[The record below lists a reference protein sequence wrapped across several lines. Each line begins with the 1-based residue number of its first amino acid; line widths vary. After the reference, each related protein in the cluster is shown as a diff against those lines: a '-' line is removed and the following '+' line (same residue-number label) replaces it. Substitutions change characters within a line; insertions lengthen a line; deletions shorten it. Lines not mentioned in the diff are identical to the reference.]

1 MLDLLAFLVSL
12 AIFFG
17 ITWLTTRFYKPEK
30 LKVEFAAPW
39 KEASIALGY
48 TVVAFIMLAVV
59 FFIWS
64 QTIGR
69 PIGTSDEYDVLRV
82 LYEWV
87 IYAMISF
94 VPILVILRIR
104 HQNSESVGF
113 TMKNLKISVG
123 VGLLLSALWLAF
135 NTTPER
141 FLSRAL
147 TSNTFYGF
155 FYFLAVGL
163 GEELLFRGFLQLR
176 FVAWLGE
183 LKGLIVASLVMAFI
197 HLPQRLFVA
206 GMDPLQAMISA
217 TLLIPV
223 SLLLGF
229 VMLRTQNVLGPTVL
243 HTIMD
248 LTNVLSAN

>member
-1 MLDLLAFLVSL
+1 MLDLPSFLVSL
-12 AIFFG
+12 AIFFA
-17 ITWLTTRFYKPEK
+17 ITWLITRFFRPEK
-30 LKVEFAAPW
+30 LKVDFTVAR

-48 TVVAFIMLAVV
+48 TVAAFIMLAVV
-59 FFIWS
+59 FFLWS
-64 QTIGR
+64 QSIGL
-69 PIGTSDEYDVLRV
+69 PIGTSNEYNVLRV
-82 LYEWV
+82 LYEWMV
-87 IYAMISF
+87 YAIISF

-104 HQNSESVGF
+104 HQNLESVGF
-113 TMKNLKISVG
+113 TTKNLRLSIA
-123 VGLLLSALWLAF
+123 VGLVLSALWLAF
-135 NTTPER
+135 NTTPEL
-141 FLSRAL
+141 FLTRAL
-147 TSNTFYGF
+147 TSNAFYGF
-155 FYFLAVGL
+155 FYFLGVGL

-183 LKGLIVASLVMAFI
+183 LKGLIAASVVMAFT

-206 GMDPLQAMISA
+206 GMNPLQAMISA

-248 LTNVLSAN
+248 LTNVLS